1 MLGALAGTAGGGM
14 TPNQRQDIDSDDF
27 ESGFDSWCRFLIEV
41 FAFVTAVAVL
51 ALAWVAASGVLQ
63 FLKHHL

>member
-1 MLGALAGTAGGGM
+1 M

-63 FLKHHL
+63 FLKHHIR